1 MPIKKNFYLKIYIFV
16 RYLVLT
22 CIVLHSVALSCC
34 QCCGAGAGWSRDIL
48 VGAGVKVR
56 LHRSDRTVDKT
67 EEILN
72 DVLFVC
78 SNIDLRLGTG
88 TGN

>member
-1 MPIKKNFYLKIYIFV
+1 M
-16 RYLVLT
+16 
-22 CIVLHSVALSCC
+22 LHSVALSCW

-56 LHRSDRTVDKT
+56 LHRTVDKT

-72 DVLFVC
+72 DILFVC

-88 TGN
+88 TAVPVIKKQIPVSKTN

>member
-1 MPIKKNFYLKIYIFV
+1 M
-16 RYLVLT
+16 
-22 CIVLHSVALSCC
+22 LHSVALSCL
-34 QCCGAGAGWSRDIL
+34 QCSGAGWSRDIL

-88 TGN
+88 TAVPVIKKQIPVSKTN